1 MRHQAAGITTD
12 NFPPALQ
19 LGPNRL
25 ALEYLFE
32 PGSPRDGVTM
42 SVPLALLN
50 QVPAAGTGWLGPGLL
65 KKKIRARASSSPQ
78 RLRKKLGSLDD
89 SAAAFCEVVPPS
101 DTPLAA
107 ALARHIREKFN
118 LDIPLDSFRP
128 DSAPAHLHMNFRV
141 VDDHGRQLG
150 MDRNLAQ
157 LKGSLGEKT
166 AAILQT
172 EASAAESERY
182 TGWTM
187 GDLPEIMEIERAGQT
202 LIGYPAL
209 ADAGE
214 AVTLQVFHSPE
225 KAREIHRGGVR
236 RLPAIALWGRISGP
250 RKALAPGVRPR

>member
-1 MRHQAAGITTD
+1 MAKSI
-12 NFPPALQ
+12 
-19 LGPNRL
+19 
-25 ALEYLFE
+25 
-32 PGSPRDGVTM
+32 
-42 SVPLALLN
+42 
-50 QVPAAGTGWLGPGLL
+50 
-65 KKKIRARASSSPQ
+65 PQ
-78 RLRKKLGSLDD
+78 RRRHKLGSLDD
-89 SAAAFCEVVPPS
+89 SAAAFCEAAPPS
-101 DTPLAA
+101 DIPLAA

-157 LKGSLGEKT
+157 LKESLGEKT

-187 GDLPEIMEIERAGQT
+187 GDLPEIMEIERGGQT

-236 RLPAIALWGRISGP
+236 RLVGNALLDRIRDLAKTLARDVALRPLNADVVTTAHQRSVLPGSRPA
-250 RKALAPGVRPR
+250 